1 MLKHLI
7 ISFLRQVKFN
17 KALYALNFLVLTLGF
32 VILLSIYFFLR
43 NEFRYEDFQKNKNS
57 IFRIITVNHTSTE
70 RDKTPFTPGP
80 LGIELKE
87 KFPQVKDV
95 TRYSIENREL
105 LKTNNYSDVFKTG
118 RCDKSFFDIF
128 SFKLIKGSIESFN
141 YKSEVIIITNN
152 TSKKLF
158 GNEDPIGKVIKSGY
172 GFNYLVIGVLEDLPK
187 QTHIQFDA
195 LTPFSA
201 YSHLD
206 RWPTYQNYQTYVLFK
221 ENPYFDKHNWKRLR
235 YFLKDYVK
243 NYQLLE
249 LQSLND
255 IHLNSDFDDPWVTN
269 KGDKRL
275 IYLLISA
282 SVILIFVMLFNY
294 FNLTTSLYISRTKEF
309 SIKKVFGLNSDKI
322 LYGHI
327 IENIFFILISVC
339 ASLLLFYIIIE
350 FLGPLINFDI
360 NFQNQTKSIFFIS
373 IVFIGIMLLPAIVTH
388 FLSKINLSGFSLS
401 SSSNF
406 DINPKYR
413 IFGMALQVLISV
425 VIIFF
430 AIVISNQLI
439 YIKNKELGYDYKNI
453 VYTPIYS
460 WIYKT
465 ETIRELLLKDPN
477 IISASAV
484 SDLPINLTFKR
495 KLTDWDSKTTEGD
508 TYVYLMLTDIGF
520 IETFNCQII
529 EGAFFSKDF
538 TLNNYFYGQAD
549 KYYVVNEEAVKQ
561 MELKNPIHTKFN
573 FSGGVSKEIIGV
585 VKDFH
590 FRPLQKKIE
599 PLFIQFNPENWLYL
613 FIKLKEIDR
622 NTLNYIKSTIEKF
635 ENKGYPI
642 EFKVLEDDFNN
653 LYSPIKRM
661 AYSTI
666 VFALTAL
673 ILSIIGLIAVISFLE
688 KKKQKEFAIKKV
700 FYAQTNRIIKD
711 FIIELSWYIMPSIL
725 ISSIIGYYGT
735 KKLLQGFVYQTP
747 YPYFQLI
754 TAIFL
759 IYFLIMILIYIK
771 VRKTA
776 NLSPSETLKCG

>member
-1 MLKHLI
+1 M
-7 ISFLRQVKFN
+7 
-17 KALYALNFLVLTLGF
+17 
-32 VILLSIYFFLR
+32 
-43 NEFRYEDFQKNKNS
+43 
-57 IFRIITVNHTSTE
+57 
-70 RDKTPFTPGP
+70 
-80 LGIELKE
+80 
-87 KFPQVKDV
+87 
-95 TRYSIENREL
+95 
-105 LKTNNYSDVFKTG
+105 
-118 RCDKSFFDIF
+118 
-128 SFKLIKGSIESFN
+128 
-141 YKSEVIIITNN
+141 
-152 TSKKLF
+152 
-158 GNEDPIGKVIKSGY
+158 
-172 GFNYLVIGVLEDLPK
+172 EDLPK
-187 QTHIQFDA
+187 QSHIQFDA
-195 LTPFSA
+195 LTPFSVS
-201 YSHLD
+201 SHLH
-206 RWPTYQNYQTYVLFK
+206 RWSTYQNYQTYVLIKKNARFNK
-221 ENPYFDKHNWKRLR
+221 NILKRLR
-235 YFLKDYVK
+235 YFLKDHIE
-243 NYQLLE
+243 NYPLLE
-249 LQSLND
+249 FQSLND

-275 IYLLISA
+275 IFLLISA
-282 SVILIFVMLFNY
+282 AIILISVMLFNY

-350 FLGPLINFDI
+350 FLGSLINFDI
-360 NFQNQTKSIFFIS
+360 NFQTKSIFFIS
-373 IVFIGIMLLPAIVTH
+373 IAFIGIMLLPAIVTH

-401 SSSNF
+401 SSASF
-406 DINPKYR
+406 GINPKYR
-413 IFGMALQVLISV
+413 IFGMTLQVLISV

-453 VYTPIYS
+453 VYTPIYLS
-460 WIYKT
+460 WRYKT
-465 ETIRELLLKDPN
+465 ETVRELLLKDPD
-477 IISASAV
+477 IISASAA

-508 TYVYLMLTDIGF
+508 TYVYLMFTDIGF
-520 IETFNCQII
+520 IEAFNIQLI

-538 TLNNYFYGQAD
+538 TLQNYFKGQAHQ
-549 KYYVVNEEAVKQ
+549 YYLVNEEAVKQ
-561 MELKNPIHTKFN
+561 MELKDPIYTKFN
-573 FSGGVSKEIIGV
+573 CSGFSGEIIGV

-622 NTLNYIKSTIEKF
+622 NTLNYIKSSIEKF

-653 LYSPIKRM
+653 LYSPIRRM

-666 VFALTAL
+666 VFAITAF

-700 FYAQTNRIIKD
+700 FGAQTKRIIKD
-711 FIIELSWYIMPSIL
+711 FIIELSWYVVPSIL

-735 KKLLQGFVYQTP
+735 KEWLQGFVYQTP
-747 YPYFQLI
+747 YPYSQLI

-759 IYFLIMILIYIK
+759 IYFLIIILVYFK
-771 VRKTA
+771 VRKTT
-776 NLSPSETLKCG
+776 NLNPSETLKYE

>member
-1 MLKHLI
+1 MLRHLI
-7 ISFLRQVKFN
+7 ISFYRQVKFN
-17 KALYALNFLVLTLGF
+17 KTLYALNFLVLTLGF
-32 VILLSIYFFLR
+32 IILLFIFFFLR
-43 NEFRYEDFQKNKNS
+43 NEFRYEDFQENKDS
-57 IFRIITVNHTSTE
+57 IFRIITVNHTSAE
-70 RDKTPFTPGP
+70 RDRTPFTPGP

-87 KFPQVKDV
+87 KFPQIKDV
-95 TRYSIENREL
+95 TRYSIENGEL

-141 YKSEVIIITNN
+141 YKNEVIIITNN

-172 GFNYLVIGVLEDLPK
+172 GFNYLVIGIMEDLPK

-195 LTPFSA
+195 LTPFTA

-206 RWPTYQNYQTYVLFK
+206 RWATQNYQTYVLFK
-221 ENPYFDKHNWKRLR
+221 KNPYFDKNSWKRIR
-235 YFLKDYVK
+235 HFLKDYIE

-249 LQSLND
+249 FQSLND
-255 IHLNSDFDDPWVTN
+255 IHLNSDFDDPWVSN

-282 SVILIFVMLFNY
+282 SIILIFVMLFNY

-327 IENIFFILISVC
+327 IENMFFILISVC

-350 FLGPLINFDI
+350 FWGSLINFDI

-373 IVFIGIMLLPAIVTH
+373 IVFIGIMLLPAIITH
-388 FLSKINLSGFSLS
+388 FLSKINLSGVSLS

-439 YIKNKELGYDYKNI
+439 YIKNKELGCDYKNI
-453 VYTPIYS
+453 VYTPIYHS
-460 WIYKT
+460 WRYKT

-484 SDLPINLTFKR
+484 SDLPINLAFKK

-508 TYVYLMLTDIGF
+508 TYVYLMFTDIGF
-520 IETFNCQII
+520 IETFNSQII
-529 EGAFFSKDF
+529 EGAFFSKYF
-538 TLNNYFYGQAD
+538 TLHNYFTGQASQ
-549 KYYVVNEEAVKQ
+549 YYVVNEEAVKQ
-561 MELKNPIHTKFN
+561 MELKDPISTKFN
-573 FSGGVSKEIIGV
+573 CSGFGGEIIGV

-599 PLFIQFNPENWLYL
+599 PLFIQINPESWLYL

-622 NTLNYIKSTIEKF
+622 TTLNYIKSTIEKF

-653 LYSPIKRM
+653 LYSPIRRM

-666 VFALTAL
+666 VFAITAF
-673 ILSIIGLIAVISFLE
+673 ILSVIGLIAVISFLE

-711 FIIELSWYIMPSIL
+711 FIIELSWYVVPSIL

-735 KKLLQGFVYQTP
+735 KEWLQGFVFQTP

-759 IYFLIMILIYIK
+759 IYFLIIILIYIK